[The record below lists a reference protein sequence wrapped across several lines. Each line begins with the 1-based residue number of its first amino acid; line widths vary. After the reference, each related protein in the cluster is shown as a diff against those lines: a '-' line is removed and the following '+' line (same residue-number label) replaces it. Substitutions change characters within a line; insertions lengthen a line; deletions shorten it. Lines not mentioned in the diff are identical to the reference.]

1 MKILGISALNHDASL
16 TLLNDKEVV
25 FSAHSERYSGK
36 KNDELLNN
44 KIFADCFKYG
54 YPDKVVFFERP
65 YLKKARQL
73 YAGQYKES
81 LKTTNLP
88 SKYLKNFLS
97 HNITYVQHHT
107 SHACASYFTSPYDES
122 AIVVIDAI

>member
-36 KNDELLNN
+36 KNDEFLNN
-44 KIFADCFKYG
+44 KLFSDCFKYG

-65 YLKKARQL
+65 YLKKSRQL
-73 YAGQYKES
+73 YAGQYKEIFS
-81 LKTTNLP
+81 TLPKTHI
-88 SKYLKNFLS
+88 KQF
-97 HNITYVQHHT
+97 H
-107 SHACASYFTSPYDES
+107 F
-122 AIVVIDAI
+122 